1 MEKDFETSEKARQRL
16 LKENQN
22 LYKEVK
28 EMQDLM
34 GKALD
39 EIEQKRKQDNQN
51 SQNLSQI
58 NSHSDSDNSPS
69 LQN

>member
-51 SQNLSQI
+51 ISQI